1 MQVESSLL
9 VGQRLLIPQEDHC
22 SGYRAL
28 ALSQY
33 PLTTLYSPSL
43 KLMPILVSVLSEL
56 LIHISTEHS
65 IISFYAFF
73 ELHYWT

>member
-9 VGQRLLIPQEDHC
+9 VGQQLIPQEDHC

-43 KLMPILVSVLSEL
+43 KLMPTLVSVLSEL
-56 LIHISTEHS
+56 LLHISSEHS
-65 IISFYAFF
+65 IFSFYTFF
-73 ELHYWT
+73 ELDYWT